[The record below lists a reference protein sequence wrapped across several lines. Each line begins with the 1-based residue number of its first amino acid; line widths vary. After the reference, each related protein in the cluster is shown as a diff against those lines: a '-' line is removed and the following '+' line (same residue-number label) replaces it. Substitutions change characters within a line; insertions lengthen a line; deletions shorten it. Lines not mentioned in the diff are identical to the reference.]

1 MAINITHPN
10 QHHSRILIL
19 ALTMSL
25 FAHFVFVLF
34 PVKSTKDIQS
44 SSNSRISV
52 AMNWSQINMSETK
65 PVKSVQE
72 LSSSKSQKKTL
83 EKSPKKTLKK
93 PQEKSLDN
101 IQKLNQNLK
110 PKKNIIDSTNTLQE
124 RKVLAGKAE
133 SDAKPNKSIV
143 NKIERIAELPLKML
157 DDQVTQKANQGIVEQ
172 VLADAASQ
180 AFKEPSEESLIT
192 KQSPSAAQASLD
204 KRIDSQISRFKI
216 GSNANPKPNYPSLA
230 VKRGWQGEVVLGV
243 HVRADGSIEHLTFV
257 KSTNYG
263 VLNFEAYETVRTSW
277 HFKALEDEDE
287 QSESTYIEVPIRFNI
302 ANR

>member
-1 MAINITHPN
+1 MAINITHST
-10 QHHSRILIL
+10 QHYKRILIL

-25 FAHFVFVLF
+25 FAHFLFVVFLVNS
-34 PVKSTKDIQS
+34 PEDIQS
-44 SSNSRISV
+44 SSKSRMSV
-52 AMNWSQINMSETK
+52 AMNWSQNNLSEIK
-65 PVKSVQE
+65 PIKSEQE
-72 LSSSKSQKKTL
+72 LSLSKPL
-83 EKSPKKTLKK
+83 EKSL
-93 PQEKSLDN
+93 EKQLDKLPVN

-110 PKKNIIDSTNTLQE
+110 PKKNVINSINTLQE
-124 RKVLAGKAE
+124 RKVLAGKTE
-133 SDAKPNKSIV
+133 SETKPNKPIV
-143 NKIERIAELPLKML
+143 NKIERIAEVPLKRV
-157 DDQVTQKANQGIVEQ
+157 DEQVTQKANQGVVEE
-172 VLADAASQ
+172 VLADAARQ

-277 HFKALEDEDE
+277 HFKALEGEDE